1 MDDGELVVEFCSDV
15 LLYTIPL
22 IFDLQEK
29 GRTYKSLL
37 NARIVSR
44 NLYRKMTLWKI
55 FPGEVVYEFSRTKKW
70 IVRIPVEKFY
80 YPKFQ
85 LKDCTRVATGFEEVD
100 FIFRTHD
107 HVLNGKQRKWAWG
120 LEGWSVWNRGKIVKD
135 ARSKYKKAKRAGS
148 SVDGLSHVVYSRGK
162 IVRFGERKFCG
173 MSYKYSCRHTEKFHN
188 VTHKKP
194 RVKTT
199 NTKSFKQSLRL
210 CSSDLSYEDESRS

>member
-1 MDDGELVVEFCSDV
+1 MNDGELVVEFCSEV

-29 GRTYKSLL
+29 GRTYRALL

-85 LKDCTRVATGFEEVD
+85 LKDLVRVGMGFEEVN

-107 HVLNGKQRKWAWG
+107 HVLDGKQRKWALG
-120 LEGWSVWNRGKIVKD
+120 LERWSIWDRGKVVRD
-135 ARSKYKKAKRAGS
+135 THGTYKKAKRVGS
-148 SVDGLSHVVYSRGK
+148 SDDDRSRSHTVYSRGK

-173 MSYKYSCRHTEKFHN
+173 MSYKHSCRHTEKFHN

-199 NTKSFKQSLRL
+199 KTKSFKRSLM
-210 CSSDLSYEDESRS
+210 EK